1 MRHRSNDI
9 HFEGSLRRCTN
20 LSELRNMIY
29 KIKQKHSDLLR
40 KCMSLCVNLMKQ
52 EEFDELKL
60 KEQSFQV
67 YVYASH
73 AKFKKC
79 LKIYPYMTH

>member
-1 MRHRSNDI
+1 MNLGLHGIGCMHHRSNDI
-9 HFEGSLRRCTN
+9 HFKGSLRRCTN

-52 EEFDELKL
+52 EFDELKL
-60 KEQSFQV
+60 KEQSFPV
-67 YVYASH
+67 YEHASH
-73 AKFKKC
+73 AE
-79 LKIYPYMTH
+79 I

>member
-20 LSELRNMIY
+20 LSELRNMIH

-67 YVYASH
+67 YEYASH
-73 AKFKKC
+73 TKFKKC
-79 LKIYPYMTH
+79 LKIYP

>member
-1 MRHRSNDI
+1 
-9 HFEGSLRRCTN
+9 
-20 LSELRNMIY
+20 
-29 KIKQKHSDLLR
+29 
-40 KCMSLCVNLMKQ
+40 MKQ